1 MDIYPII
8 PETITVHLGAPDSAA
23 ANITVSFPD
32 YIKNVASSEVYPTW
46 PENAIRA
53 NIYAQIS
60 FALNRVYTE
69 HYPSLGYDFDI
80 TNSTAYDQSFV
91 NGREIFEN
99 ISRIVDE
106 IFNSYI
112 RRENSVEPLF
122 ASYCNGT
129 TVTCEGL
136 SQWDSVSL
144 AEQGLTPY
152 DILKNYYG
160 DNIELV
166 TDAPIANI
174 EPSLPAGPIKLG
186 YYGNNV
192 RFIQVRLNRISANYP
207 SIPKIQPVDGIFGP
221 ETEAAVKEFQRI
233 FNLTQDGIVGPAT
246 WYKIQF
252 VFNSVKRLSEIQSE
266 GVLIGEVQKLFPAS
280 LKLGDSGMGVSV
292 VQYFLRIV
300 GLFNPD
306 IPIIEVTGTYDEA
319 TAEAV
324 RAFQEQYGLPQT
336 GVMDAETWYTLFDV
350 YTGAVATVTPE
361 QLGVSSEPFPG
372 RFLRL
377 GFEGD
382 DVLTLQ
388 RYLNAAGKEYGQ
400 IPTVPEDGIFGE
412 ETRDAVYAAQAIFDF
427 PITGTVGP
435 LLWST
440 LANIYTYVES
450 GNARVAGQYP
460 GNSDKFSYSE
470 TENTDEGGGANE

>member
-1 MDIYPII
+1 MNTRYPIV
-8 PETITVHLGAPDSAA
+8 PEFITVHLGAPDSAA
-23 ANITVSFPD
+23 ANVTVSFPD

-129 TVTCEGL
+129 TVTCDGL
-136 SQWDSVSL
+136 SQWGSVSL

-207 SIPKIQPVDGIFGP
+207 SIPKIQPVDGIYGP

-266 GVLIGEVQKLFPAS
+266 GVLI
-280 LKLGDSGMGVSV
+280 
-292 VQYFLRIV
+292 
-300 GLFNPD
+300 
-306 IPIIEVTGTYDEA
+306 
-319 TAEAV
+319 
-324 RAFQEQYGLPQT
+324 
-336 GVMDAETWYTLFDV
+336 
-350 YTGAVATVTPE
+350 
-361 QLGVSSEPFPG
+361 SECRSCF
-372 RFLRL
+372 RQ
-377 GFEGD
+377 
-382 DVLTLQ
+382 V
-388 RYLNAAGKEYGQ
+388 
-400 IPTVPEDGIFGE
+400 
-412 ETRDAVYAAQAIFDF
+412 
-427 PITGTVGP
+427 
-435 LLWST
+435 
-440 LANIYTYVES
+440 
-450 GNARVAGQYP
+450 
-460 GNSDKFSYSE
+460 
-470 TENTDEGGGANE
+470 

>member
-91 NGREIFEN
+91 NGREI
-99 ISRIVDE
+99 
-106 IFNSYI
+106 
-112 RRENSVEPLF
+112 SVEPLF

-129 TVTCEGL
+129 TVTCDGL
-136 SQWDSVSL
+136 SQWGSVSL

-207 SIPKIQPVDGIFGP
+207 SIPKIQPVDGIYGP

-292 VQYFLRIV
+292 IQYFLRIV

-324 RAFQEQYGLPQT
+324 RAFQEQYGLLQT
-336 GVMDAETWYTLFDV
+336 GVMDAETWYALFDV

-470 TENTDEGGGANE
+470 TENTDEGGGANG